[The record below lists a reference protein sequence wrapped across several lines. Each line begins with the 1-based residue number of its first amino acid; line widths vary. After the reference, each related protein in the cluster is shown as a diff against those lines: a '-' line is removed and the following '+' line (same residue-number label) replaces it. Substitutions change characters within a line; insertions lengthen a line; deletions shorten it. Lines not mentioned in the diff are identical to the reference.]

1 MEEDFL
7 VKEQEVKELAV
18 SALKKCLG
26 RVPEARV
33 ENARYD
39 VPVSQDLTIDM
50 VVRVRLRGE
59 HRTLVAEVKANGQ
72 PRRAREA
79 IWQLRKILEQTRY
92 ADASALFIAPSVS
105 ETTARMCL
113 EAGIGYLDLAG
124 NCLINVPGLFIE
136 RSGADAG
143 YKEKRATV
151 SIFSPKSSR
160 VLRVLLSDVQRTWQ
174 VQRLAATAH
183 VSLGLASKVKQALA
197 DREWIAATAT
207 GVRLSRPEE
216 LLDAWAESYTY
227 RKNAAVDFYSLDGP
241 AETES
246 AIAAYCAERGIDYA
260 LTGFSGARLTAP
272 RVRYARATVYVA
284 NGVDALA
291 ASVGFKRVETGANV
305 LLLKPYDEGIYY
317 GAVQRFG
324 LRVVSPIQ
332 LYLDLRSMAG
342 RADEAAD
349 ELLQREI
356 RPGW

>member
-1 MEEDFL
+1 M
-7 VKEQEVKELAV
+7 KEQEVIELAV
-18 SALKKCLG
+18 PALKKCLG
-26 RVPEARV
+26 SVPETRV

-50 VVRVRLRGE
+50 VVKVRFRGE
-59 HRTLVAEVKANGQ
+59 RLTLIAAVKASGQ

-79 IWQLRKILEQTRY
+79 LWQLRRILEQTRY
-92 ADASALFIAPSVS
+92 AHASALFIAPSVS
-105 ETTARMCL
+105 EGTARMCL
-113 EAGIGYLDLAG
+113 EAGVGYLDLAG
-124 NCLINVPGLFIE
+124 NCLINLPGLFIE
-136 RSGADAG
+136 RSGADGG
-143 YKEKRATV
+143 YKEKRGAV

-160 VLRVLLSDVQRTWQ
+160 VLRVLFSDVQRTWQ
-174 VQRLAATAH
+174 VQQLAGTAH
-183 VSLGLASKVKQALA
+183 VSLGLASKVKQALM
-197 DREWIAATAT
+197 DTEWIAATGT
-207 GVRLSRPEE
+207 GVRLARPEE
-216 LLDAWAESYTY
+216 LLNAWAESYTY
-227 RKNAAVDFYSLDGP
+227 TKNTAVDFYSPDGP

-272 RVRYARATVYVA
+272 RVRYTRATVYVA
-284 NGVDALA
+284 NEVDALA

-305 LLLKPYDEGIYY
+305 LLLKPYDQGIYF
-317 GAVQRFG
+317 GAVDRFG

-332 LYLDLRSMAG
+332 LYLDLRSMTG